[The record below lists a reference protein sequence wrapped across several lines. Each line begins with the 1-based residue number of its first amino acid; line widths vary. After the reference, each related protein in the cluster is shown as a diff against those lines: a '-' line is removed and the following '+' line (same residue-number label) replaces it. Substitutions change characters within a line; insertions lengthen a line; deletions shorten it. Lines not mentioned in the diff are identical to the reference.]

1 MALEESRFFDS
12 VENDNSYYADDFAE
26 YFRMFLKD
34 GVWKLGENLS
44 VSPGNGLS
52 VTIDYGAAMVQVYGY
67 WLKDNNTGKKQLNLA
82 GTTAQQR
89 IDRIV
94 LRLDTSLQTRKITLA
109 VLTGEAAAQPVAPDL
124 TRSGNVYEVSLARV
138 HVGAN
143 ALSVLPEQIVDER
156 ADSSLCG
163 VVEPRAVSDYLD
175 QGVKTSDS
183 PTFEKVTA
191 NIVIG
196 AVYQ

>member
-52 VTIDYGAAMVQVYGY
+52 VTIDYGAAMVQGYGY

-82 GTTAQQR
+82 STTAQQR

>member
-52 VTIDYGAAMVQVYGY
+52 VTIDYGAAMVQGYGY

-82 GTTAQQR
+82 STTAQQR

-94 LRLDTSLQTRKITLA
+94 LRLDTSLQTRRITLA
-109 VLTGEAAAQPVAPDL
+109 VLTGEAAAQPAAPDL

>member
-34 GVWKLGENLS
+34 GVWELGENLS

-52 VTIDYGAAMVQVYGY
+52 VIVNYGAAMSQGYGY

-82 GTTAQQR
+82 GSTAQPR

-94 LRLDTSLQTRKITLA
+94 LRLDTSLQTRKIALA
-109 VLTGEAAAQPVAPDL
+109 VLTGMAAAQPVAPDL
-124 TRSGNVYEVSLARV
+124 TRSGNIYELSLAGTDWCKRIFDFA
-138 HVGAN
+138 GT
-143 ALSVLPEQIVDER
+143 DR
-156 ADSSLCG
+156 G
-163 VVEPRAVSDYLD
+163 
-175 QGVKTSDS
+175 
-183 PTFEKVTA
+183 
-191 NIVIG
+191 
-196 AVYQ
+196 

>member
-34 GVWKLGENLS
+34 GVWELGENLI

-52 VTIDYGAAMVQVYGY
+52 VIVNYGAAMSQGYGY

-82 GTTAQQR
+82 GSTAQPR

-94 LRLDTSLQTRKITLA
+94 LRLDTSLQTRKIALA
-109 VLTGEAAAQPVAPDL
+109 VLTGMAAAQPVAPDL
-124 TRSGNVYEVSLARV
+124 TRSGNIYELSLAQVRI
-138 HVGAN
+138 GAN
-143 ALSVLPEQIVDER
+143 AFSILPEQIVDER

-163 VVEPRAVSDYLD
+163 VVEPKAVSDYLD

-183 PTFEKVTA
+183 PAFEKVTA

>member
-44 VSPGNGLS
+44 VSPGNGLA
-52 VTIDYGAAMVQVYGY
+52 VLVDYGAAMVQGYGY
-67 WLKDNNTGKKQLNLA
+67 WLKDNDTGKKQLNLA
-82 GTTAQQR
+82 GTTAQPR

-94 LRLDTSLQTRKITLA
+94 LRLDTSLQTRRITLA
-109 VLTGEAAAQPVAPDL
+109 VLTGEAAAQPVAPSL
-124 TRSGNVYEVSLARV
+124 TRNGNIYELSLAQVR
-138 HVGAN
+138 VGAN
-143 ALSVLPEQIVDER
+143 ALSILPEQITDER
-156 ADSSLCG
+156 ADASLCG

-191 NIVIG
+191 NIVVG

>member
-34 GVWKLGENLS
+34 GVWELGENLS

-52 VTIDYGAAMVQVYGY
+52 VIVNYGAAMSQGYGY

-82 GTTAQQR
+82 GSTAQPR

-94 LRLDTSLQTRKITLA
+94 LRLDTSLQTRKIALA
-109 VLTGEAAAQPVAPDL
+109 VLTGMAAAQPVAPDL
-124 TRSGNVYEVSLARV
+124 TRSGNIYELSLAQVRI
-138 HVGAN
+138 GAN
-143 ALSVLPEQIVDER
+143 AFSILPEQIVDER

-163 VVEPRAVSDYLD
+163 VVEPKAVSDFLV
-175 QGVKTSDS
+175 QGVKTSVS
-183 PTFEKVTA
+183 PAFVKVTA

>member
-26 YFRMFLKD
+26 FFRMFLKD
-34 GVWKLGENLS
+34 GVWQMGDNLA
-44 VSPGNGLS
+44 VSPGNALS
-52 VTIDYGAAMVQVYGY
+52 VVVGYGAAMVQGYGY
-67 WLKDNNTGKKQLNLA
+67 WLKDDNSGEKQLNLVGA
-82 GTTAQQR
+82 SAQPR

-94 LRLDTSLQTRKITLA
+94 LRLDTSLQTRRITLA
-109 VLTGEAAAQPVAPDL
+109 VLTGEAAAQPVAPSL
-124 TRSGNVYEVSLARV
+124 TRNGNIYELSLAQVR
-138 HVGAN
+138 VGAN
-143 ALSVLPEQIVDER
+143 ALSILPEQIVDER
-156 ADSSLCG
+156 ADASLCG
-163 VVEPRAVSDYLD
+163 VVEPRAVADYLD

-191 NIVIG
+191 NIVVG

>member
-26 YFRMFLKD
+26 FFRMFLKD
-34 GVWKLGENLS
+34 GVWQMGDNLA
-44 VSPGNGLS
+44 VSPGNALS
-52 VTIDYGAAMVQVYGY
+52 VVVGYGAAMVQGYGY
-67 WLKDNNTGKKQLNLA
+67 WLKDDNSGEKQLNLVGA
-82 GTTAQQR
+82 SAQPR

-94 LRLDTSLQTRKITLA
+94 LRLDTSMQTRKVLLA
-109 VLTGEAAAQPVAPDL
+109 VLTGEAAAQPMAPSL
-124 TRSGNVYEVSLARV
+124 TRNGNIYELSLAQVR
-138 HVGAN
+138 VGAN
-143 ALSVLPEQIVDER
+143 ALSILPEQIVDER
-156 ADSSLCG
+156 ADASLCG
-163 VVEPRAVSDYLD
+163 VVEPRAVADYLD

-191 NIVIG
+191 NIIVG

>member
-52 VTIDYGAAMVQVYGY
+52 VLVDYGAAMVQGYGY
-67 WLKDNNTGKKQLNLA
+67 WLKDNDTEKKQLNLA
-82 GTTAQQR
+82 GTTAQPR

-94 LRLDTSLQTRKITLA
+94 LRLDTSLQTRRITLA
-109 VLTGEAAAQPVAPDL
+109 VLTGEAAAQPMAPSL
-124 TRSGNVYEVSLARV
+124 TRNGNIYELSLAQVR
-138 HVGAN
+138 VGAN
-143 ALSVLPEQIVDER
+143 ALSILPEQIVDER
-156 ADSSLCG
+156 ADASLCG
-163 VVEPRAVSDYLD
+163 VVEPRAVADYLD

-191 NIVIG
+191 NIVVG

>member
-52 VTIDYGAAMVQVYGY
+52 VLVDYGAAMVQGY
-67 WLKDNNTGKKQLNLA
+67 WLKDNDTGKKQLNLA
-82 GTTAQQR
+82 GTTAQPR

-94 LRLDTSLQTRKITLA
+94 LRLDTSLQTRRITLA
-109 VLTGEAAAQPVAPDL
+109 VLTGEAAAQPVAPSL
-124 TRSGNVYEVSLARV
+124 TRNGNIYELSLAQVR
-138 HVGAN
+138 VGAN
-143 ALSVLPEQIVDER
+143 ALSILPEQITDER
-156 ADSSLCG
+156 ADASLCG

-191 NIVIG
+191 NIVVG

>member
-26 YFRMFLKD
+26 FFRMFLKD
-34 GVWKLGENLS
+34 GVWQMGDNLA
-44 VSPGNGLS
+44 VSPGNALS
-52 VTIDYGAAMVQVYGY
+52 VVVGYGAAMVQGYGY
-67 WLKDNNTGKKQLNLA
+67 WLKDDNSGEKQLNLVGA
-82 GTTAQQR
+82 SAQPR

-94 LRLDTSLQTRKITLA
+94 LRLDTSLQTRKVLLA
-109 VLTGEAAAQPVAPDL
+109 VLTGEAAAQPMAPSL
-124 TRSGNVYEVSLARV
+124 TRNGNIYELSLAQVR
-138 HVGAN
+138 VGAN
-143 ALSVLPEQIVDER
+143 ALSILPEQIVDER
-156 ADSSLCG
+156 ADASLCG
-163 VVEPRAVSDYLD
+163 VVEPRAVADYLD

-191 NIVIG
+191 NIIVG

>member
-26 YFRMFLKD
+26 FFRMFLKD
-34 GVWKLGENLS
+34 GVWQMGDNLA

-52 VTIDYGAAMVQVYGY
+52 VVVGYGAAMVQGYGY
-67 WLKDNNTGKKQLNLA
+67 WLKDDNSGEKQLNLVGA
-82 GTTAQQR
+82 SAQPR

-94 LRLDTSLQTRKITLA
+94 LRLDTSLQTRKVLLA
-109 VLTGEAAAQPVAPDL
+109 VLTGEAAAQPMAPSL
-124 TRSGNVYEVSLARV
+124 TRNGNIYELSLAQVR
-138 HVGAN
+138 VGAN
-143 ALSVLPEQIVDER
+143 ALSILPEQIVDER
-156 ADSSLCG
+156 ADASLCG

-191 NIVIG
+191 NIVVG

>member
-52 VTIDYGAAMVQVYGY
+52 VTIDYGAAMVQGYGY

>member
-34 GVWKLGENLS
+34 GVWQMGDNLA
-44 VSPGNGLS
+44 VSPGNALS
-52 VTIDYGAAMVQVYGY
+52 VVVGYGAAMVQGYGY
-67 WLKDNNTGKKQLNLA
+67 WLKDDNSGEKQLNLVGA
-82 GTTAQQR
+82 SAQPR

-94 LRLDTSLQTRKITLA
+94 LRLDTSLQTRKVLLA
-109 VLTGEAAAQPVAPDL
+109 VLTGEAAAQPMAPSL
-124 TRSGNVYEVSLARV
+124 TRNGNIYELSLAQVR
-138 HVGAN
+138 VGAN
-143 ALSVLPEQIVDER
+143 ALSILPEQIVDER
-156 ADSSLCG
+156 ADASLCG
-163 VVEPRAVSDYLD
+163 VVEPRAVADYLD

-191 NIVIG
+191 NIIVG

>member
-26 YFRMFLKD
+26 FFRMFLKD

-52 VTIDYGAAMVQVYGY
+52 VLVDYGAAMVQGYGY
-67 WLKDNNTGKKQLNLA
+67 WLKNDNSGEKQLNLVGA
-82 GTTAQQR
+82 SAQPR

-94 LRLDTSLQTRKITLA
+94 LRLDTSLQTRKVSLA
-109 VLTGEAAAQPVAPDL
+109 VLTGESAAQPVAPSL
-124 TRSGNVYEVSLARV
+124 TRNGNIYELSLAQV
-138 HVGAN
+138 HIGAN
-143 ALSVLPEQIVDER
+143 ALSISAEQIVDER
-156 ADSSLCG
+156 ADALLCG
-163 VVEPRAVSDYLD
+163 TIEPRAVAEYLD

-191 NIVIG
+191 NIVVG

>member
-34 GVWKLGENLS
+34 GVWELGENLS

-52 VTIDYGAAMVQVYGY
+52 VIVNYGAAMSQGYGY

-82 GTTAQQR
+82 GSTAQPR

-94 LRLDTSLQTRKITLA
+94 LRLDTSLQTRKIALA
-109 VLTGEAAAQPVAPDL
+109 VLTGMAAAQPVAPDL
-124 TRSGNVYEVSLARV
+124 TRSGNIYELSLAQVRI
-138 HVGAN
+138 GAN
-143 ALSVLPEQIVDER
+143 AFSILPEQIVDER

-163 VVEPRAVSDYLD
+163 VVEPKAVSDYLD

-183 PTFEKVTA
+183 PAFEKVTA